1 MFSDIFQYMENSK
14 YKIVVADSQFLV
26 VECLKILIENDLRF
40 SLLSI
45 CKTQCELFKILRNES
60 CDVLITDIA
69 LLDYNGVSDLQKIKQ
84 KFPELAILI
93 LTNSISKLEFTELSK
108 IGIKNIIYKTAD
120 REEVLM
126 ALDSI
131 LKGKKY
137 YSGEILDLI
146 IEISESKNVPV
157 ENIHLTSSEIEIV
170 RLIAGGM
177 TTKEIAEKKNIS
189 FHTVNTHR
197 KNIFRKLCVSN
208 TSELIIHAIKSGW
221 IDNIEYF
228 I

>member
-1 MFSDIFQYMENSK
+1 MNSSSHK
-14 YKIVVADSQFLV
+14 LIIADSQFLI
-26 VECLKILIENDLRF
+26 VESLKVLIENDLRF
-40 SLLSI
+40 SLLST

-60 CDVLITDIA
+60 CDVLITDMA

-93 LTNSISKLEFTELSK
+93 LTNSISKVEFTELSK

-137 YSGEILDLI
+137 YSEEILDMI
-146 IEISESKNVPV
+146 IEISDSKNVPV

-197 KNIFRKLCVSN
+197 KNIFRKLSVSN

>member
-1 MFSDIFQYMENSK
+1 MNSSSHK
-14 YKIVVADSQFLV
+14 LIIADSQFLI
-26 VECLKILIENDLRF
+26 VESLKVLIENDLRF
-40 SLLSI
+40 SLLST

-60 CDVLITDIA
+60 CDVLITDMA
-69 LLDYNGVSDLQKIKQ
+69 LLDYNGVSDLQKIKR

-93 LTNSISKLEFTELSK
+93 LTNSISKVEFTELSK

-137 YSGEILDLI
+137 YSEEILDMI
-146 IEISESKNVPV
+146 IEISDSKNVPV

-197 KNIFRKLCVSN
+197 KNIFRKLSVSN

>member
-1 MFSDIFQYMENSK
+1 MSDVLSYMENSK
-14 YKIVVADSQFLV
+14 YKIVVADSQFLI
-26 VECLKILIENDLRF
+26 VESLKILIENDLRF

-93 LTNSISKLEFTELSK
+93 LTNSISKVEFAELSK
-108 IGIKNIIYKTAD
+108 IGIKNIIYKTAE

-131 LKGKKY
+131 LKGKK
-137 YSGEILDLI
+137 IL
-146 IEISESKNVPV
+146 
-157 ENIHLTSSEIEIV
+157 
-170 RLIAGGM
+170 
-177 TTKEIAEKKNIS
+177 
-189 FHTVNTHR
+189 
-197 KNIFRKLCVSN
+197 FRRNS
-208 TSELIIHAIKSGW
+208 
-221 IDNIEYF
+221 
-228 I
+228 